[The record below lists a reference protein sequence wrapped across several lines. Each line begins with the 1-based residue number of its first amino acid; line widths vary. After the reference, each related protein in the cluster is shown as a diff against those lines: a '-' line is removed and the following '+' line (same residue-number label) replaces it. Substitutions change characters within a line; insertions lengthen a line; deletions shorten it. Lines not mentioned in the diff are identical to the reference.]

1 MAMSSFLNA
10 SEEAVSGKPNRQSRS
25 TAANRTET
33 PPRCDFSLEPLE
45 NRLLLSVDIVGAG
58 IPTWTDQGPGPIINT
73 SQTPAPPD
81 NRVGGAVQSVAVDPN
96 NSANIWIGTTNGGV
110 WHTTNAD
117 PANPGAITWTP
128 TMDQMPSLA
137 IGAVTVDPTDASGN
151 TVWAGTGSFSNGF
164 EGGDAIGLYRTTDG
178 GATWQLLGTEMAGF
192 RVKEVLP
199 TTVITG
205 TGQLILVATTDG
217 GGLFRSVDGGAS
229 FTQGATGLPPG
240 SVSSLIVD
248 PNNPSTFFA
257 AVPGQGI
264 FRSTD
269 GAGATWTQVTTGIPA
284 AALTGSSTIELTAHG
299 AGGTV
304 LFAGVASGSTLN
316 GVFTSTDNGGNWT
329 PLAAGPTGFD
339 AGGGFNEPF
348 SIVAD
353 PVASNIVYL
362 GSELGTGLFRYDP
375 TGSGSWVQINGTG
388 NALNNTSPHADSHDM
403 AFLNNTTLI
412 DADDGGIYYLTN
424 ATNANTDG
432 WRAFVGNVGAV
443 EFFDTAYDTNAN
455 LIFGGAQDNGSSIQ
469 SATNNTVWTQFFG
482 GDGQGQAYDAL
493 GNVRYAL
500 SNNFAFFL
508 HNGTSLLLGADAT
521 DHAIAGA
528 TNAGPIVITSNNHGL
543 TTGDGVF
550 IRNVGGNT
558 AANGI
563 FVVTVIDPNT
573 FSLNGSTGNGAYTAG
588 TGTWREVGLN
598 ANDLAFTVSG
608 NFNAFLPLETNPF
621 SANAVMFGRASVYES
636 SNQGDVITDLV
647 AAGNL
652 LGFSGFARSIAYGG
666 SRAGTDFANVAYVGT
681 SSGQLWVRGETG
693 AAFTLLSG
701 AGAGQLPTGQSIV
714 DIAADPQDWRRVYVI
729 RGTQVWMSNNV
740 TDLANNPFTN
750 ITGNLAGNPG
760 DLTTQL
766 RSITLFDDTTT
777 TAGDSIPLVGG
788 LGGAFRLL
796 GSTWTEYGASLPNVV
811 VEALDYIPGNDTLIA
826 GTFGRGAWSIAN
838 VSTTIESQGVLQ
850 ITGDDDFAGEDD
862 VIRLELD
869 ASNPTL
875 LNVFLNSTT
884 PTNTYQLSTLQQINV
899 DGLGGHD
906 TLIVDSSN
914 GLITVPLGIRY
925 DGGTGTNDQLQL
937 LQTGGPTRSSD
948 IYDIGST
955 NGSGTS
961 TISDATGTQ
970 VVSFENLAPVLDLVP
985 AGSLTVN
992 ATASDN
998 AISYTSGALATE
1010 GLVSVDEHE
1019 PITFS
1024 NKGVLVIDAGGGQD
1038 TISLDNPSTPDG
1050 LTAILIDGGDP
1061 TAGDRVIVTGTG
1073 GDVTVGPGFFGTLI
1087 SGPGVTAP
1095 IALFGIESLDLGGI
1109 GNLTLNTTAADDT
1122 LTVTPGDTTVTGI
1135 TTGSL
1140 QSNALLSQITFANS
1154 GSVTA
1159 DLDGG
1164 NDAVVVN
1171 GSSTADTVAV
1181 SGTEVDISG
1190 RSTVTYSN
1198 AEALTVNG
1206 NAGSDIFN
1214 VTPAAAVSIF
1224 IDGGDPVGAQPG
1236 DQLNILAGGAGVT
1249 FNAGPHVDEGSFV
1262 VGSDQP
1268 VSFAHIESF
1277 GITGSGPAT
1286 INGTNGPDTITVIAR
1301 DSSYAAGLDG
1311 VRDFTVSVNTGPDL
1325 LFSDVAS
1332 LTINALSGSDQITLR
1347 TPAPNNAIWNVAV
1360 SVDGGPP
1367 AADTDRVIVETPG
1380 PGAETVLYTPS
1391 AADGGLLNLTSLS
1404 SPVTLTGVEV
1414 LSYDGQNDNDSLTV
1428 AGTGI
1433 DDTIIHT
1440 PGANDQAGS
1449 FQVDALLPLS
1459 YQNLGGAG
1467 SLTVDGGGG
1476 TDTLVYN
1483 GTAADDLFTVG
1494 SAGQVTLNSRL
1505 PVGTTSVETLTLQ
1518 GLQGYDTVSLTGTA
1532 GPDSI
1537 DITGQAVRINGGMT
1551 INANVEDIR
1560 LDALGDN
1567 DVITYNGVSGV
1578 SENIRVS
1585 SSGLA
1590 GGGQISVPG
1599 VTLIDFSGVERIDV
1613 NGNVPGST
1621 ETDTLTFAGTNAA
1634 DTFNIHL
1641 AAAGTDTDPIL
1652 QLQNGSGATLLTLRK
1667 YTNFNTLNVQGLD
1680 GTDNFNVYTAATGP
1694 SRNVFIDGGAPTGK
1708 KKSTDN
1714 LNVFYA
1720 SPKPRIIHS
1729 AATQDPDAGLVDLA
1743 YGTARFVVQYDD
1755 IEQVVIRKS

>member
-1 MAMSSFLNA
+1 MSSLLKTPGANFPFWRDPHP
-10 SEEAVSGKPNRQSRS
+10 KPKH
-25 TAANRTET
+25 TT
-33 PPRCDFSLEPLE
+33 PILKQESFQLEPLE
-45 NRLLLSVDIVGAG
+45 NRLLLSVGLVGVPDWTPEGPAPQISAG
-58 IPTWTDQGPGPIINT
+58 NVISSTLATQQDVGGVNALAVDPTNSKHVLAATVNGGIWQTADFTAASPTWT
-73 SQTPAPPD
+73 
-81 NRVGGAVQSVAVDPN
+81 
-96 NSANIWIGTTNGGV
+96 TT
-110 WHTTNAD
+110 T
-117 PANPGAITWTP
+117 
-128 TMDQMPSLA
+128 DQMPSLSISA
-137 IGAVTVDPTDASGN
+137 IAFSPVSSNVIY
-151 TVWAGTGSFSNGF
+151 AGTGQFSSNF
-164 EGGDAIGLYRTTDG
+164 TGGTAVGVYKSI
-178 GATWQLLGTEMAGF
+178 
-192 RVKEVLP
+192 
-199 TTVITG
+199 
-205 TGQLILVATTDG
+205 
-217 GGLFRSVDGGAS
+217 DGGAS
-229 FTQGATGLPPG
+229 WQILNPTDALNPNGIFTGLRINRIIPTALNGGQTVFLSTVDTGTDAIGNPTGGIYRSDDGGASWTRLSGANGLPNGGVTDLVENPNNANQFFAGVPG
-240 SVSSLIVD
+240 SGVFELDLGVGTNWANVTNNIAAGDLASSLRIELAIS
-248 PNNPSTFFA
+248 P
-257 AVPGQGI
+257 
-264 FRSTD
+264 
-269 GAGATWTQVTTGIPA
+269 AGANPVWVSIINNTGFYQRVYRGVA
-284 AALTGSSTIELTAHG
+284 
-299 AGGTV
+299 AGGTI
-304 LFAGVASGSTLN
+304 
-316 GVFTSTDNGGNWT
+316 NWT
-329 PLAAGPTGFD
+329 PVGPVS
-339 AGGGFNEPF
+339 GGANQPPDILSGNHQGGLHGAIE
-348 SIVAD
+348 AD
-353 PVASNIVYL
+353 PADDTLVYL
-362 GSELGTGLFRYDP
+362 AGD
-375 TGSGSWVQINGTG
+375 
-388 NALNNTSPHADSHDM
+388 
-403 AFLNNTTLI
+403 
-412 DADDGGIYYLTN
+412 
-424 ATNANTDG
+424 ATN
-432 WRAFVGNVGAV
+432 
-443 EFFDTAYDTNAN
+443 
-455 LIFGGAQDNGSSIQ
+455 
-469 SATNNTVWTQFFG
+469 
-482 GDGQGQAYDAL
+482 
-493 GNVRYAL
+493 
-500 SNNFAFFL
+500 
-508 HNGTSLLLGADAT
+508 
-521 DHAIAGA
+521 
-528 TNAGPIVITSNNHGL
+528 
-543 TTGDGVF
+543 
-550 IRNVGGNT
+550 
-558 AANGI
+558 
-563 FVVTVIDPNT
+563 
-573 FSLNGSTGNGAYTAG
+573 
-588 TGTWREVGLN
+588 
-598 ANDLAFTVSG
+598 
-608 NFNAFLPLETNPF
+608 
-621 SANAVMFGRASVYES
+621 
-636 SNQGDVITDLV
+636 
-647 AAGNL
+647 
-652 LGFSGFARSIAYGG
+652 
-666 SRAGTDFANVAYVGT
+666 
-681 SSGQLWVRGETG
+681 
-693 AAFTLLSG
+693 SG
-701 AGAGQLPTGQSIV
+701 AGAGYIVRGDSTANTWTALTPIGVAGDPGTAVPTSNGDTTAPHADSRDMVFASGGVLLYASDGGVYQVTNPASTSMGAQTWTSVNGSLQISEMYNISYDSVFDVILGGDQDTGNPSQIAAGSFTYTDNSGGDGGATAVDNFGPGGITNRYFFGAVRKQYDGANHRVPGDHDASIIPQAGLANFVGFVGSVVNAIAPTAAQLAAGQSTRIVIAGGTNATTPVGAIYESNDAGSGGLTMVGTKFFVNDNWTAIPTGPGFVSVNQISANASSEAVMAYGGRRNGV
-714 DIAADPQDWRRVYVI
+714 DNPDVLYAASGNQIFLRSTAGGTLNATAAQPAGIGTITGIALDPNDWM
-729 RGTQVWMSNNV
+729 TAFV
-740 TDLANNPFTN
+740 TDNSRVFMTSDAGAHWTQ
-750 ITGNLAGNPG
+750 ITGNLTNRVSLNARLAVIPGNG
-760 DLTTQL
+760 VDAVLFGGSNGVFRMLTTAPGVWSEFGADL
-766 RSITLFDDTTT
+766 PN
-777 TAGDSIPLVGG
+777 ALVGG
-788 LGGAFRLL
+788 MTYNAVADPDGNAANGTGVL
-796 GSTWTEYGASLPNVV
+796 VV
-811 VEALDYIPGNDTLIA
+811 
-826 GTFGRGAWSIAN
+826 GTFGHGAWEISN
-838 VSTTIESQGVLQ
+838 VSATAFSTAVLQ
-850 ITGDDDFAGEDD
+850 ITGDTDFSGEDD
-862 VIRLELD
+862 TIKLIVDDNNPLMLD
-869 ASNPTL
+869 
-875 LNVFLNSTT
+875 VFLNGALSQF
-884 PTNTYQLSTLQQINV
+884 QLSTIQQINI
-899 DGLGGHD
+899 DGLGGND
-906 TLIVDSSN
+906 TLTVDDSN
-914 GLITVPLGIRY
+914 GLINVANGIRY

-1301 DSSYAAGLDG
+1301 DSLYAAGLDG